1 MLLDILRQ
9 QDIVD
14 VEVPI
19 IFLRRGRIDDPFV
32 VHHELVVDLLVGIGQ
47 VDLFLPDIANLV
59 ELFAFAP
66 IIEGTGNVDIL
77 RLRMRPN
84 SLCVSSLT

>member
-9 QDIVD
+9 QDVVD
-14 VEVPI
+14 IEVPI
-19 IFLRRGRIDDPFV
+19 IFLRRSRIDDPFV
-32 VHHELVVDLLVGIGQ
+32 VNHELVVDLLIGVGK

-59 ELFAFAP
+59 ELFTFAP
-66 IIEGTGNVDIL
+66 IIEGTSNVNVL

-84 SLCVSSLT
+84 SLCVSSLK